1 MVERLIWYPCH
12 ILLSIWKC
20 GVVHCQLGTQKLT
33 EVYEIYPELTGEVLT
48 NDIHI
53 IFLVYGSRDLQQIIK
68 IAIWGWQTPQLP
80 RPEKAPKIPRTYVE
94 QHVKTYI
101 CTKLGGFNLNKSI
114 GCLRLINPTIINQNH
129 PTWPTPTP
137 PHPCTPTPHPT
148 SNPTAQHGL
157 IDFPVAHHVSHCE
170 TVYAPFQL
178 HGWAST
184 TTKVP

>member
-1 MVERLIWYPCH
+1 MKISWWYDDGNMVKNVWQTDRQTEGRTDGRTDWTSH
-12 ILLSIWKC
+12 IAAWS
-20 GVVHCQLGTQKLT
+20 QL
-33 EVYEIYPELTGEVLT
+33 
-48 NDIHI
+48 
-53 IFLVYGSRDLQQIIK
+53 K

-80 RPEKAPKIPRTYVE
+80 RPEKAPKLPRTYVE
-94 QHVKTYI
+94 KHVKTYI
-101 CTKLGGFNLNKSI
+101 CTKFGGFNLNKSI
-114 GCLRLINPTIINQNH
+114 GCLRLINPIIINQNH
-129 PTWPTPTP
+129 PTWPNP

-178 HGWAST
+178 HGWAPT